1 MVAVALK
8 IRSQCGF
15 VFAVAMV
22 YLGKGVSAPFLGCA
36 GDFECAR
43 LVGGY
48 GCEYRG
54 HDGVGIEARCKLAH
68 GVEFEYGG
76 AGSVTAFVLYVFV
89 CEKVF
94 GYEDEDGIAVVGV
107 AILRLFEFIA
117 GDFRESGVPL
127 FFECVIPGFYLCMG
141 WGDEDDA
148 EKYGD

>member
-43 LVGGY
+43 LVGGD
-48 GCEYRG
+48 GCKYRG

-76 AGSVTAFVLYVFV
+76 ARAVAAFAFDVFV

-94 GYEDEDGIAVVGV
+94 GYEDEDSVAIINI

-127 FFECVIPGFYLCMG
+127 FLNASSQGFTS
-141 WGDEDDA
+141 A
-148 EKYGD
+148 

>member
-1 MVAVALK
+1 
-8 IRSQCGF
+8 
-15 VFAVAMV
+15 MV
-22 YLGKGVSAPFLGCA
+22 YLGKGVPAPFLGCA

-76 AGSVTAFVLYVFV
+76 AGSVVAFVLYVFV
-89 CEKVF
+89 CEKVL
-94 GYEDEDGIAVVGV
+94 GYEDEDGVAIINIAV
-107 AILRLFEFIA
+107 LRLFEFIA
-117 GDFRESGVPL
+117 GDFREARVPL
-127 FFECVIPGFYLCMG
+127 FLECVIPGFYFCRG
-141 WGDEDDA
+141 WGDEDDG